1 MKNKILLIASLITAF
16 SFCFTKLQSQVTI
29 GTQSAP
35 LKGTLLDMKEN
46 DNSAG
51 GVTSTNGMMLPRVN
65 LTGLTNL
72 APIADASANK
82 LQYAGM
88 EIYNVAVDDNAG
100 LQEGLYTWDG
110 AKWNHV
116 QTGEQSSGVA
126 AGNGLSLSTGTVVL
140 GGSLNRNTV
149 IDMNNKNL
157 VFSNSGNVGI
167 GTENP
172 TANLEVEGA
181 VKMDSKMSVAD
192 TLTANG
198 PVFLKS
204 LVNVP
209 AGKTVAQIGIDDTG
223 EVKKFGTAA
232 NSYPLTYL
240 VYQITSPVTG
250 SLSTS
255 KTQMRLTVS
264 DYNTGIPSNEYTL
277 VVVGSKLNSQGM
289 VMMTG
294 VAGDFAPLSVYAFD
308 SGGTWHLK
316 ADYPGSTMTA
326 GSAGVWTIYCLA
338 INHSMVKD
346 IPDQSIQMPSTSSTG
361 AADAIPEGL

>member
-1 MKNKILLIASLITAF
+1 MKNRILIIASLMTAF

-35 LKGTLLDMKEN
+35 LKGTLLDLKEN
-46 DNSAG
+46 DDPTG
-51 GVTSTNGMMLPRVN
+51 GVTSTNGIMLPRVN

-82 LQYAGM
+82 LQYTGM
-88 EIYNVAVDDNAG
+88 TVYNVTVDDNAG
-100 LQEGLYTWDG
+100 LQEGLYAWDG

-116 QTGEQSSGVA
+116 LTGEQNTGFSV
-126 AGNGLSLSTGTVVL
+126 GNGLSFSAGSVVL

-149 IDMNNKNL
+149 VDMNNKNI
-157 VFSNSGNVGI
+157 VFSNTGNVGI

-172 TANLEVEGA
+172 TANLEVAGA
-181 VKMDSKMSVAD
+181 VKIDSKMSVAD

-223 EVKKFGTAA
+223 EVKKFGTPA

-240 VYQITSPVTG
+240 VYKITSPLG
-250 SLSTS
+250 SGSGRS
-255 KTQMRLTVS
+255 QKRFTVS
-264 DYNTGIPSNEYTL
+264 DYNTGIPSDQYTL
-277 VVVGSKLNSQGM
+277 IVVGSFLNTLGGD
-289 VMMTG
+289 MMTN
-294 VAGDFAPLSVYAFD
+294 VTGDFAPLSVYAFD
-308 SGGTWHLK
+308 SNSTWHIT
-316 ADYPGSTMTA
+316 ADYPGGTMHDNT
-326 GSAGVWTIYCLA
+326 AGVWTLYCVA

-346 IPDQSIQMPSTSSTG
+346 IPDQIDTISGDPPTG
-361 AADAIPEGL
+361 AALSIPEGL